1 KNEENHLK
9 NLEKDQIE
17 ADRRDLERRKNR
29 GEYVAKE
36 EIALQKRL
44 LAIQKQGSK
53 EYDEELRR
61 LEDMEDRYYK
71 NQKDARESAQKE
83 SQRISEE
90 ATKKRLEEEKRA
102 NEQLTKF
109 TAALEDA
116 RIKQIEDA
124 SEREI
129 AAVREEYARRIE
141 VIKQEEALTAEARKL
156 QAELQEALTLER
168 NKRIEKIE
176 QDAEKA
182 RLELRIKAQE
192 TTAQLQVESL
202 NNDLELLRLDHEK
215 RKREIEEQYKDEAE
229 LRIQLIEALEASTAH
244 ETRRIKAEW
253 ALREVKDEEEK
264 QLLMIELA
272 SQYAV
277 RNERTET

>member
-1 KNEENHLK
+1 FQFLITPFKGLYALFTEGIDGAKDAMKDWFNFRKSYAEGYNRQERKNEENHLK

-215 RKREIEEQYKDEAE
+215 RKREIEEQYKDE
-229 LRIQLIEALEASTAH
+229 
-244 ETRRIKAEW
+244 
-253 ALREVKDEEEK
+253 
-264 QLLMIELA
+264 
-272 SQYAV
+272 
-277 RNERTET
+277 